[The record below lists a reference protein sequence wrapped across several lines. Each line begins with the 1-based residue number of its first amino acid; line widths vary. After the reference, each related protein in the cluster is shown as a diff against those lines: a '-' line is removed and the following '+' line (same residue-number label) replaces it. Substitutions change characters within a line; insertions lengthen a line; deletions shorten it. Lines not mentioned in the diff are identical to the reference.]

1 MGKLGARFGV
11 VSQGAGANSCSARVA
26 SAPGRAKD
34 SPAAAGPGKST
45 EYAGTGLVS
54 VGAIA
59 ALALLH
65 RVLEALHV
73 HGHAVAFPRAPL
85 VLAALRAFVRV
96 DCTRQRK
103 GLQSARSHRPWPPRR
118 ARWNRTQHSLAMR
131 IRRICADSTAAAC
144 SLHCQQGGSVAGLCY

>member
-11 VSQGAGANSCSARVA
+11 VSQGRCQQLQRSRGVRS
-26 SAPGRAKD
+26 RAKD

-73 HGHAVAFPRAPL
+73 DGHAVAFPRAPL

-131 IRRICADSTAAAC
+131 IPLRQRALCTANKGAQWRGYAIRIPPSCA
-144 SLHCQQGGSVAGLCY
+144 